1 MDKFSFE
8 KNLDK
13 DFVLHATASIAY
25 PEDRAWSHLS
35 KQYMYT
41 YVAYFYIWCTVHVSR
56 LLYGTLQKH
65 PEKSCVCTRPF
76 LIFLK
81 HQKTHSFQN
90 KIS

>member
-35 KQYMYT
+35 KQYMVYLRCLFLHMMHGTRQPSLVRNTSETSREKLCMYT
-41 YVAYFYIWCTVHVSR
+41 SLSHFFETPKD
-56 LLYGTLQKH
+56 T
-65 PEKSCVCTRPF
+65 F
-76 LIFLK
+76 LSK
-81 HQKTHSFQN
+81 
-90 KIS
+90 